1 MISKRWIVDSIERVG
16 FTYVETLC
24 GLLLT
29 NAAGFTSMGGFKAA
43 AIAAVPAG
51 LAAIKTVCAGMIPG
65 TVSPGS
71 MASDPTR

>member
-24 GLLLT
+24 GLMLT

-51 LAAIKTVCAGMIPG
+51 LAAIKTVCAGMMPG

-71 MASDPTR
+71 VATDPTR